1 MLPWA
6 LRALRMEA
14 GLQRGHAG
22 RRVWRMDL
30 AHRCTQCHSQ
40 VVGGQSQCRV
50 NPWHPRL
57 PLDRCPQSRGPW
69 EQMQQMAGPSRSI
82 AKNTPKKDQRW
93 KLHIWSSLLILHQ
106 EYTLQY
112 TFLGFVLDTSHC
124 SYFFQ
129 PGIVGSIEPPEKCQM
144 GTLQSINSIKLREH
158 ELLSS
163 ALLAAIFIVDSQ
175 FGLMA
180 SPWRSDIYCT
190 GLETNFLDWLHRCK
204 SELRQH
210 FWPLHIHKD
219 VKQLIFPSWTIL
231 KFCQEERERDV

>member
-112 TFLGFVLDTSHC
+112 TFFGFRFGHK
-124 SYFFQ
+124 
-129 PGIVGSIEPPEKCQM
+129 P
-144 GTLQSINSIKLREH
+144 LQLLFPAWDCWEYRASWKMSNGNSTINKFNKVEG
-158 ELLSS
+158 
-163 ALLAAIFIVDSQ
+163 A
-175 FGLMA
+175 
-180 SPWRSDIYCT
+180 
-190 GLETNFLDWLHRCK
+190 
-204 SELRQH
+204 
-210 FWPLHIHKD
+210 
-219 VKQLIFPSWTIL
+219 WTP
-231 KFCQEERERDV
+231 